1 MVRLRG
7 DGSKKQW
14 SSEEEKWET
23 WYGHSK
29 ETSCRTHDE
38 VVFEAMDDTIAEEGF
53 PNNGRNV
60 FPLDQ
65 IDEPDVCTFCDDG
78 VA

>member
-1 MVRLRG
+1 
-7 DGSKKQW
+7 
-14 SSEEEKWET
+14 
-23 WYGHSK
+23 
-29 ETSCRTHDE
+29 
-38 VVFEAMDDTIAEEGF
+38 VFETMDDTIAKEGF

-65 IDEPDVCTFCDDG
+65 IDEQDVCTFCDDG